1 MNKIIGIITLMI
13 TVIAGMLCLGPP
25 GQTIDDQATIALLI
39 TISDATDIVAD
50 YAVIMTA
57 TPATRSTT
65 QNDFAISAELINCGA
80 GEFALINRFAAEEYP
95 GAPEYNISGSNGGL
109 SDAFDSSIVRSAGAM
124 SYPAKIAA
132 PAERQLLLS

>member
-1 MNKIIGIITLMI
+1 MNKIIGIIALMI

-80 GEFALINRFAAEEYP
+80 GEFALINRFAVVLTEL
-95 GAPEYNISGSNGGL
+95 GVTKGDRIFVLAPNIPQL
-109 SDAFDSSIVRSAGAM
+109 M
-124 SYPAKIAA
+124 IAA
-132 PAERQLLLS
+132 LGVWGTASRWPAATAPLP